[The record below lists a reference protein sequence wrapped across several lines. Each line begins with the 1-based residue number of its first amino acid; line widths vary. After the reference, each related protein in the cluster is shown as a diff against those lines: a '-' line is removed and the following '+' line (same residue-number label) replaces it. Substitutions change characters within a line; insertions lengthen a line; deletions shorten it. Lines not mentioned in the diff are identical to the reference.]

1 MKIKITDKAC
11 GLEVGKEYDLCD
23 MAAKGL
29 IQKRQ
34 AVAVKD
40 IVIEKP
46 IAKEPEKPAQKIDPE
61 MLKCK
66 KQNLKAKKGKT
77 NESNTE

>member
-34 AVAVKD
+34 AVLFTEPV
-40 IVIEKP
+40 EKEA
-46 IAKEPEKPAQKIDPE
+46 IGKEPEKPAV
-61 MLKCK
+61 
-66 KQNLKAKKGKT
+66 KAKTTKGSKGKT
-77 NESNTE
+77 DESNTK